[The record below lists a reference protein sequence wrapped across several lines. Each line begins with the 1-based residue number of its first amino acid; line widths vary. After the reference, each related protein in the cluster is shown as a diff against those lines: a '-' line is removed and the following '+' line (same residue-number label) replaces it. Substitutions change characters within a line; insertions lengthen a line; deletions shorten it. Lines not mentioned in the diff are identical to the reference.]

1 MKYIFILI
9 IVLFSS
15 CVKEEV
21 VTVEQPQKPIM
32 IKVEAEHTDGQVVT
46 TPIVLVR

>member
-1 MKYIFILI
+1 MKYIFIFI

-21 VTVEQPQKPIM
+21 VTVEQPQNPVM
-32 IKVEAEHTDGQVVT
+32 IKVDAEHDNGLIIS